1 MFSFATGFCLRFIH
15 QAPANGLQ
23 FEFVL
28 KGIFLAVP
36 FLAIP
41 AYPVT
46 CGTLCVSAPRL
57 P

>member
-1 MFSFATGFCLRFIH
+1 VFSFSTGFCLKFIH
-15 QAPANGLQ
+15 RAPANGLQ

-28 KGIFLAVP
+28 KGFFLAIP

-41 AYPVT
+41 AHPVT
-46 CGTLCVSAPRL
+46 CGTLWVSAPRL

>member
-28 KGIFLAVP
+28 KGIFLGVP